1 MQFVATRTIR
11 PSTCLHM
18 PTAQCTVAAASTKS
32 LRSHHHPTRVL
43 PLPLLACRLNLGDYA
58 SSEQLEQIM
67 GQLMQA
73 YAPRRRP
80 TARAFI
86 EKLPRLP
93 VAPAQPAGAGAGKSS
108 TSGPAGQPQAPQ
120 SEQLLSQGQQPST
133 GAQASAAAA
142 SAAAAAPAASGD
154 DAARYACCAAGDACP
169 VCHEAYAALEQVVE
183 LPCQH
188 CYHESCIL
196 PWLAEVRHLL
206 KQESCRKGVVTHS
219 KSCA

>member
-1 MQFVATRTIR
+1 
-11 PSTCLHM
+11 
-18 PTAQCTVAAASTKS
+18 
-32 LRSHHHPTRVL
+32 
-43 PLPLLACRLNLGDYA
+43 
-58 SSEQLEQIM
+58 M
-67 GQLMQA
+67 GQLLQA

-93 VAPAQPAGAGAGKSS
+93 VAPSQPAGSGADKSS
-108 TSGPAGQPQAPQ
+108 PAGQPQAPQ

-133 GAQASAAAA
+133 GAQAPDAVV
-142 SAAAAAPAASGD
+142 SAAAAAAADGAG

-196 PWLAEVRHLL
+196 PWLAEVRYLIDSL
-206 KQESCRKGVVTHS
+206 AARASLP
-219 KSCA
+219 

>member
-1 MQFVATRTIR
+1 M
-11 PSTCLHM
+11 
-18 PTAQCTVAAASTKS
+18 
-32 LRSHHHPTRVL
+32 
-43 PLPLLACRLNLGDYA
+43 NLGDYA

-93 VAPAQPAGAGAGKSS
+93 VAPAQPAGA
-108 TSGPAGQPQAPQ
+108 TSGPAGQPQVPQ

-133 GAQASAAAA
+133 GAQSPD
-142 SAAAAAPAASGD
+142 AAAPAAAGAS

-196 PWLAEVRHLL
+196 PWLAEVRHRL
-206 KQESCRKGVVTHS
+206 KQQSCRKGGATES